1 MRHKTPFLHSS
12 RLKEKIKMDTSNYD
26 FAGWATRNNVKCS
39 DGRVILQNAF
49 QGNNGAIVPLVWN
62 HQHDNPD
69 CVLGQAL
76 LENRPEGVYAYCR
89 FNGTESGNTAKELVE
104 HGDVSSLSIFANQLK
119 EQGSNVLHGNI
130 REVSLVLA
138 GANPKAY
145 IEDVFAH
152 SDDEEE
158 DGIRIYMGEPLTSLS
173 HSDTQTE
180 SAEKQPDDTKDND
193 ETVGDVFNSLTE
205 KQKKVFYFMLAK
217 AMNEEKAD
225 GEDDEN
231 KDTNNKEENT
241 VKHNVFDQ
249 TTDETNGGTLSHD
262 AMNAII
268 KDTKRFGTMKESYLQ
283 HADEYG
289 IENIEYLFPE
299 AHNLNETPEF
309 IKRDT
314 GWVSKVMSG
323 VHHSPFSRIK
333 SMFANITEDQ
343 ARAKGYIKGNLKK
356 DEVFSLLKRTTT
368 PTTVYKKQKID
379 KDDWDDITDF
389 NVVSWLKTEMR
400 MMLDEELARAY
411 LLGDGRS
418 TSDDDKI
425 NEQNIRPV
433 AKDEALFTIQKAVN
447 ITSNATDDDK
457 AKAFIKAVIRSRKEY
472 KGSGNPTL
480 YTTEDM
486 LTTCLLLTDT
496 TGRDIY
502 EDVNQLCK
510 KLRVKEI
517 VTVPVME
524 DVKAKDGN
532 DMLAI
537 LVNMNDYNVGAD
549 KGGSV
554 NMFDDFDIDYNQQK
568 FLMETRCSGAL
579 TKPYSAIVYS
589 LVVA

>member
-1 MRHKTPFLHSS
+1 
-12 RLKEKIKMDTSNYD
+12 MDTSNYD

-180 SAEKQPDDTKDND
+180 SDEKQSDDTKDDD

-368 PTTVYKKQKID
+368 ATTVYKKQKID

-425 NEQNIRPV
+425 NEQNIRPI

-447 ITSNATDDDK
+447 VTSNATDDDK

-524 DVKAKDGN
+524 SVKAKDGN

>member
-1 MRHKTPFLHSS
+1 
-12 RLKEKIKMDTSNYD
+12 MDTSNYD

-39 DGRVILQNAF
+39 DGRVIMQNAF

-173 HSDTQTE
+173 HSDTQNE
-180 SAEKQPDDTKDND
+180 SAEKQPDDTKDDD

-225 GEDDEN
+225 GEDDKN

-314 GWVSKVMSG
+314 GWVSKVMSS

-447 ITSNATDDDK
+447 VTSNATDDDK

-524 DVKAKDGN
+524 GVKAKDGN

-537 LVNMNDYNVGAD
+537 LTNMNDYNVGAD

>member
-1 MRHKTPFLHSS
+1 
-12 RLKEKIKMDTSNYD
+12 MDTSNYD

-39 DGRVILQNAF
+39 DGRVIMQNAF

-173 HSDTQTE
+173 HSDAQAE
-180 SAEKQPDDTKDND
+180 SDEKQPDDTKDDD

-524 DVKAKDGN
+524 GVKAKDGN

>member
-1 MRHKTPFLHSS
+1 
-12 RLKEKIKMDTSNYD
+12 MDTSNYD

>member
-1 MRHKTPFLHSS
+1 
-12 RLKEKIKMDTSNYD
+12 MDTSNYD

-173 HSDTQTE
+173 HSGTQTE
-180 SAEKQPDDTKDND
+180 STEKQPDDTKDDD

-217 AMNEEKAD
+217 AMNEGKAD

-231 KDTNNKEENT
+231 KDTNNKEEKT

-368 PTTVYKKQKID
+368 ATTVYKKQKID

-433 AKDEALFTIQKAVN
+433 AKDEALFTIQKAVSV
-447 ITSNATDDDK
+447 TSNATDDDK

-524 DVKAKDGN
+524 GVKAKDGN

>member
-1 MRHKTPFLHSS
+1 
-12 RLKEKIKMDTSNYD
+12 MDTSNYD

-49 QGNNGAIVPLVWN
+49 QDNNGAIVPLVWN

-152 SDDEEE
+152 SNDEEE

-180 SAEKQPDDTKDND
+180 SAEKQPDDTKDDD

-447 ITSNATDDDK
+447 VTSNATDDDK

-524 DVKAKDGN
+524 GVKAKDGN

>member
-1 MRHKTPFLHSS
+1 MRNKTPFLHSS

-39 DGRVILQNAF
+39 DGRVIMQNAF

-180 SAEKQPDDTKDND
+180 SAEKQPDDTKDDD

-447 ITSNATDDDK
+447 VTSNATDDDK

-524 DVKAKDGN
+524 SVKAKDGN

>member
-1 MRHKTPFLHSS
+1 
-12 RLKEKIKMDTSNYD
+12 MDTSNYD

-39 DGRVILQNAF
+39 DGRVIMQNAF

-180 SAEKQPDDTKDND
+180 SAEKQPDDTKDD

-217 AMNEEKAD
+217 AMNEGKAD

-368 PTTVYKKQKID
+368 ATTVYKKQKID

-447 ITSNATDDDK
+447 VTSNATDDDK

-524 DVKAKDGN
+524 SVKAKDGN